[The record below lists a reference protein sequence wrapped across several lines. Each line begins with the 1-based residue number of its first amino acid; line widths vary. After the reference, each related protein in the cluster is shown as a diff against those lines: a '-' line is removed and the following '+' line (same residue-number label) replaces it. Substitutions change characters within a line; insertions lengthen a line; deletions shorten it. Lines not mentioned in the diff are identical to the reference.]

1 VVQCLIPREAIVKT
15 FYERFCRP
23 VLKQLE
29 DPGATQETCLKKIL
43 KRCENTVFGRQY
55 GFSDITS
62 IEEFQ
67 RKVPLTTY
75 ESLQPYIARCSQGE
89 QNVLFPDKIVKFLVT
104 SGTTGDPKYHPFG
117 ECRVEEFILDSL
129 MASVFYLVHTGNYDI
144 MDGAV
149 LALTASPQ
157 LGQKIGEYDVAF
169 FSGGITGVPIPE
181 RLQKLRNLRLGMSS
195 SRVPPQEVALCS
207 DWAEKFYLTA
217 RHAVAADVRSIIG
230 ETSKIVSQLRKIKSD
245 YYNRLLAD
253 PALNEKIKEKLRKV
267 SQNGSIDLQELWPN
281 FRLVFAG
288 GISLTPYRR
297 QIQDL
302 LGNVD
307 IWEQYGASEASL
319 GLKIFPDKGIIPM
332 IHRTFFEFIPDNEE
346 NTTPV
351 PISDVKR
358 NTPYRIIVTNNGGFY
373 RYDLGDLVVFTDL
386 DPPVIGEI
394 SRKKALVSLVGERTS
409 EELIL
414 RVLERACEQFKISF
428 VDFALLPEVTDKII
442 RYHLFVEFTQL
453 PDDLEEFTSVVDT
466 RLSIAS
472 FIYSIKRKQKVM
484 SSLVIVPVQPGGFD
498 ITLLKLGKTPEQ
510 GKLPRLLTPE
520 LSRLIPLLNP
530 SSQL

>member
-1 VVQCLIPREAIVKT
+1 MHYLIPREAIVKT

-29 DPGATQETCLKKIL
+29 DPAATQEACLKKIL
-43 KRCENTVFGRQY
+43 KRCGNTVFGRQY

-62 IEEFQ
+62 TEEFQ
-67 RKVPLTTY
+67 RKVPLATY
-75 ESLQPYIARCSQGE
+75 ESMQPYIVRCSRGE
-89 QNVLFPDKIVKFLVT
+89 QNVLFPDKIVKFFVT
-104 SGTTGDPKYHPFG
+104 SGTTGNPKYHPFG
-117 ECRVEEFILDSL
+117 EFRAEEFILDSL
-129 MASVFYLVHTGNYDI
+129 MASIFYLVHTGNYDI

-149 LALTASPQ
+149 LTLTASPK

-169 FSGGITGVPIPE
+169 FSGGITGLPLPE
-181 RLQKLRNLRLGMSS
+181 RLQKLSILRFGMSAR
-195 SRVPPQEVALCS
+195 RVPPQEVALCN

-230 ETSKIVSQLRKIKSD
+230 ETSKIVSQLRKISSD
-245 YYNRLLAD
+245 YYTRLLAD
-253 PALNEKIKEKLRKV
+253 PALDEKTKEKIRKA
-267 SQNGSIDLQELWPN
+267 SQNDSINLQELWSN
-281 FRLVFAG
+281 FRLVLAG
-288 GISLTPYRR
+288 GVSLTPYRR
-297 QIQDL
+297 QIQDF
-302 LGNVD
+302 LGDVD

-319 GLKIFPDKGIIPM
+319 GLQIFPDKGIIPM
-332 IHRTFFEFIPDNEE
+332 IHRTFFEFIPDDEE
-346 NTTPV
+346 DTTPV
-351 PISDVKR
+351 TIGDVKR

-373 RYDLGDLVVFTDL
+373 RYDLGDLVLFTDL

-414 RVLERACEQFKISF
+414 RVLERSCEQFNTNFI
-428 VDFALLPEVTDKII
+428 DFALLPEVTEKII

-453 PDDLEEFTSVVDT
+453 PDDLEEFTNVVDT
-466 RLSIAS
+466 RLSTAS

-484 SSLVIVPVQPGGFD
+484 SSLVVVPVQPGGFD
-498 ITLLKLGKTPEQ
+498 TLLLKLGKTLEQ

-520 LSRLIPLLNP
+520 LSRLVPTLKRTN
-530 SSQL
+530 